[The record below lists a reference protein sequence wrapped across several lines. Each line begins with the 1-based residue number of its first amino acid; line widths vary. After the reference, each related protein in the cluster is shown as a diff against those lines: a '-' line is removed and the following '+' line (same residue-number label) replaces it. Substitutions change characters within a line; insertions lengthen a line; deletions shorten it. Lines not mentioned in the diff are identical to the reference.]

1 MFGENDRLKSKAKF
15 HWFPNNGKVQH
26 LRIIAA
32 DSSAAMLDEKFE
44 PLSIVAAASVL
55 VAPPYREPSACLVE
69 PIFAD
74 ARNGHEVVV
83 HEAELCRD
91 LLGKVKADVVHLDMS
106 LGAIPLEQLSPI
118 QFTNMKISSKAKH
131 HLLKIL
137 PKIRRISGEITQK
150 YGVEVLAIG
159 KESIPVRIAEL
170 TSGAHAV
177 LYACEK
183 AVEQGQKVLLGLP
196 SKCQPRLSEKA
207 VCLHSLMAAEHDVR
221 GFAEDSK
228 AILNRVRVLEMLN
241 PVARGFRTLEIIP
254 KQ

>member
-1 MFGENDRLKSKAKF
+1 MRY
-15 HWFPNNGKVQH
+15 

-32 DSSAAMLDEKFE
+32 DSSAAILNERFE
-44 PLSIVAAASVL
+44 PLTIVATTSVL
-55 VAPPYREPSACLVE
+55 VNPPYREPSACLAE

-106 LGAIPLEQLSPI
+106 LGAISLEQLSPI
-118 QFTNMKISSKAKH
+118 QFTNMRISSKAKR

-137 PKIRRISGEITQK
+137 PRIRRIAGEITQK
-150 YGVEVLAIG
+150 YGIDVLAIG

-170 TSGAHAV
+170 TSGANAI

-183 AVEQGQKVLLGLP
+183 ATKENQSVLLGLP
-196 SKCQPRLSEKA
+196 SKCQSIKISQNMYLY
-207 VCLHSLMAAEHDVR
+207 SLMAGEHDIR
-221 GFAEDSK
+221 GFAEDS
-228 AILNRVRVLEMLN
+228 NDVLKKVNITEMLN
-241 PVARGFRTLEIIP
+241 PVARVFRILRIDL
-254 KQ
+254 KA

>member
-1 MFGENDRLKSKAKF
+1 M
-15 HWFPNNGKVQH
+15 
-26 LRIIAA
+26 RIIAA
-32 DSSAAMLDEKFE
+32 DSSAAILDEKFE
-44 PLSIVAAASVL
+44 PLTIVATTSVL
-55 VAPPYREPSACLVE
+55 VNPPYREPSACLSE

-74 ARNGHEVVV
+74 ASNGHEVVI

-118 QFTNMKISSKAKH
+118 EFTNMRISNRAKR

-137 PKIRRISGEITQK
+137 PRIRRTAGEITQK
-150 YGVEVLAIG
+150 YGIEVLAIG

-183 AVEQGQKVLLGLP
+183 VIKENQPVLLGLP
-196 SKCQPRLSEKA
+196 SKCQFRL
-207 VCLHSLMAAEHDVR
+207 VGNMVYLYSLMAGEHDIM
-221 GFAEDSK
+221 GFAQDQKECLKKVSI
-228 AILNRVRVLEMLN
+228 AEMLN
-241 PVARGFRTLEIIP
+241 PVARGFRILKIGLKP
-254 KQ
+254 